1 MLAQEK
7 KGGLRTPLTDPLRF
21 EASKTIPASDPS
33 PWESVM
39 AIHREIRIQLDEI
52 GFGVWSSPARASFPR
67 RLAGVLGMVALGL
80 IPPGALGQGVT
91 ASRACQAPDPAT
103 GMGVVEGRAQ
113 DRATRVSL
121 GLATVRLLPADSG
134 EVLEGRTDLSG
145 AFSFCSVPGGRWGIE
160 AWIGDRQ
167 AHPRPIIVTPGERTV
182 LFVELFLPSDGARP
196 GILSGLVV
204 EAESGVPVRG
214 ATVQILGSPRR
225 TFSDDAGHFSFPFL
239 KPGPVHLRVTRL
251 GYQTADG
258 LVEVGG
264 GQEVAVEVRMAT
276 EAIPL
281 EPIVVTATR
290 KALTLPGALDLER
303 RVNSGWG
310 EFVLSDE
317 IELRSPTK
325 VTDLLRGTGVEVLGN
340 GAAIFMRR
348 SGCAPLVYMD
358 DQKLTRCP
366 RGQVSSDCNPYT
378 EAAEAVNLLVPAMIY
393 AIEIYRGPAQTP
405 GQYLDSN
412 SRCGVILIW
421 TRRGGG
427 G

>member
-1 MLAQEK
+1 
-7 KGGLRTPLTDPLRF
+7 
-21 EASKTIPASDPS
+21 
-33 PWESVM
+33 
-39 AIHREIRIQLDEI
+39 
-52 GFGVWSSPARASFPR
+52 
-67 RLAGVLGMVALGL
+67 MVALAL
-80 IPPGALGQGVT
+80 MPSGALGQSVT

-113 DRATRVSL
+113 DGATGVSL

-145 AFSFCSVPGGRWGIE
+145 TFSFCSVPGGPWGIE
-160 AWIGDRQ
+160 AWIGDRE

-204 EAESGVPVRG
+204 EAESGVPVQG
-214 ATVQILGSPRR
+214 ATVQILDSRRR
-225 TFSDDAGHFSFPFL
+225 TFSDNAGQFSFPFL
-239 KPGPVHLRVTRL
+239 KPGSVHLRVTRL
-251 GYQTADG
+251 GYQTTDG
-258 LVEVGG
+258 LVEVKG

-290 KALTLPGALDLER
+290 RALTLPGALDLER

-310 EFVLSDE
+310 EFILSDE
-317 IELRSPTK
+317 IERRPATK
-325 VTDLLRGTGVEVLGN
+325 VTDLLRATGVDVLAN
-340 GAAIFMRR
+340 GTQISMRR
-348 SGCAPLVYMD
+348 SRCAPMVYID
-358 DQKLTRCP
+358 DVKITRCP
-366 RGQVSSDCNPYT
+366 RGLIDPFCNPFT
-378 EAAEAVNLLVPAMIY
+378 EAAEAVNMLIPDWIY